1 MSITKIT
8 AKSPNEN
15 DESHIKYQPD
25 AATLGPN
32 EEAKN
37 AICKSSLNSKA
48 RDIIEIYNK
57 LTRSGEN
64 DPCKLGKGCAQKLQK
79 LSDNLSNNV
88 FSSKPASPFSIP
100 GEDEIDAPEAIS
112 SARTLHFGR
121 SNKIKPSIDFN
132 GADMRCSSPVGSS
145 LISVAAILKPR

>member
-1 MSITKIT
+1 V
-8 AKSPNEN
+8 AHLESPPVKTINA
-15 DESHIKYQPD
+15 SLAQD

-64 DPCKLGKGCAQKLQK
+64 DPVCGRL
-79 LSDNLSNNV
+79 LS
-88 FSSKPASPFSIP
+88 
-100 GEDEIDAPEAIS
+100 
-112 SARTLHFGR
+112 
-121 SNKIKPSIDFN
+121 
-132 GADMRCSSPVGSS
+132 
-145 LISVAAILKPR
+145 